1 MRGIYLPI
9 SLNFLKHR
17 KMDNSLNSKKNGS
30 RLNQITKT
38 IRDSYEK
45 LGGINHLEEPNL
57 PSKKEVAKLVKSL
70 STIMFP
76 GFYEE
81 TTSNPNHLEAY
92 LLAQC
97 STVLECLTNL
107 LQKSL
112 RHECKDGVTCR
123 RSEGDCWEDAVEI
136 GFCLLENIPKI
147 REIVHQD
154 IKAAF
159 NGDPAAS
166 SYFEIVLSYS
176 SVQAILI
183 HRLAHFLE
191 VQNVPFIPRMM
202 SEYLHE
208 KTGIDIHPGA
218 KIGNGFFIDHGTGVV
233 IGSTTIIG
241 NNVKLYQHVTLGALS
256 LTDVDKLR
264 SEQKKRHPTVE
275 DDVTIYAGATILGG
289 KTVIGRGSVIG
300 GNVWLTR
307 SVPPYTTVTFDSPY
321 LIFKQKD
328 RVEKHVIDYQI

>member
-1 MRGIYLPI
+1 MR
-9 SLNFLKHR
+9 
-17 KMDNSLNSKKNGS
+17 NSINSKKNGS

-57 PSKKEVAKLVKSL
+57 PSKTEVKKLVKLL

-81 TTSNPNHLEAY
+81 ATSNKNHLEAY
-92 LLAQC
+92 LLAHC
-97 STVLECLTNL
+97 SNVLECLTNL

-112 RHECKDGVTCR
+112 RHECKDGVMCV
-123 RSEGDCWEDAVEI
+123 RSEGDCWDEAVEI
-136 GFCLLENIPKI
+136 GFRLLENIPMI
-147 REIVHQD
+147 REVVHQD
-154 IKAAF
+154 IRAAYK
-159 NGDPAAS
+159 GDPAAS
-166 SYFEIVLSYS
+166 SYYEIVLSYS
-176 SVQAILI
+176 SVQAILV

-191 VQNVPFIPRMM
+191 MQKVPFIPRMM

-218 KIGNGFFIDHGTGVV
+218 TIGPGFFIDHGTGVV
-233 IGSTTIIG
+233 IGSTTLIG

-256 LTDVDKLR
+256 LTNVDKIR
-264 SEQKKRHPTVE
+264 KEQKKRHPSVE
-275 DDVTIYAGATILGG
+275 DDVTIYAGTTILGG
-289 KTVIGRGSVIG
+289 RTIIGKGSVIG

-328 RVEKHVIDYQI
+328 KVEKHAIDYQI

>member
-1 MRGIYLPI
+1 MY
-9 SLNFLKHR
+9 
-17 KMDNSLNSKKNGS
+17 NSKNGKADGA
-30 RLNQITKT
+30 RLNQITKA

-57 PSKKEVAKLVKSL
+57 PSKKEVIKLVKLL

-81 TTSNPNHLEAY
+81 ATSNKNHLEAY

-107 LQKSL
+107 MQKSL
-112 RHECKDGVTCR
+112 RHECKDGVVCI
-123 RSEGDCWEDAVEI
+123 RSEGDCWDDAAEI

-147 REIVHQD
+147 REVVNQD
-154 IKAAF
+154 IRAAYK
-159 NGDPAAS
+159 GDPAATS
-166 SYFEIVLSYS
+166 FYEIVLSYP
-176 SVQAILI
+176 SVQAILVY
-183 HRLAHFLE
+183 RLANYLE
-191 VQNVPFIPRMM
+191 MQGVPLIPRMM
-202 SEYLHE
+202 SETIHE

-218 KIGNGFFIDHGTGVV
+218 TIGSGFFIDHGTGVV
-233 IGSTTIIG
+233 IGSTSVIG
-241 NNVKLYQHVTLGALS
+241 KNVKIYQHVTLGALS
-256 LTDVDKLR
+256 LSNVDRIRKENR
-264 SEQKKRHPTVE
+264 KRHPTVE

-289 KTVIGRGSVIG
+289 KTVIEKGSVIG

-321 LIFKQKD
+321 LIFKHKD
-328 RVEKHVIDYQI
+328 KVEKYVIDYQI